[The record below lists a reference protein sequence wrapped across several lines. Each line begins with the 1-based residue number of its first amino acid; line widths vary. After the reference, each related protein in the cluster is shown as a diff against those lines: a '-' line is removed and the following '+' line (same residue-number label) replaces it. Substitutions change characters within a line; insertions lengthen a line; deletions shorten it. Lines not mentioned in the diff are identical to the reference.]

1 MCLLEAWGGHTT
13 TRIGKNTSHL
23 SIECTETPLELFLR
37 GMSCSDSIFSSSSA
51 LRFSVWWDN
60 EMVSDFHGSVHQRGD
75 ADDMGFECSVDL
87 HKSYEL
93 GSITDNV
100 ANATKIPHKERLHGI
115 ILPYV
120 DANPFVLKSIL

>member
-1 MCLLEAWGGHTT
+1 MVLPPVF
-13 TRIGKNTSHL
+13 
-23 SIECTETPLELFLR
+23 SIIAQLR
-37 GMSCSDSIFSSSSA
+37 MVTQPDSIFSSSSV
-51 LRFSVWWDN
+51 LRYSVWWN
-60 EMVSDFHGSVHQRGD
+60 KEMVSNFHDSVHQRD
-75 ADDMGFECSVDL
+75 DVDDMGFECSVDL